1 MMVMDDNELKVTF
14 RAWVVYQGMNAHFTR
29 TSNYDYFEYNGKGN
43 WNSIDSME
51 KSFTKLEKNGNFSLQ
66 RKIFKDIGKTFTS
79 KEDLIFFYLSQFSNG
94 IEYPSHFDSDLYDEY
109 KERMNNFNFHIQ
121 QDIGE
126 ILKCM
131 REYKKSFDEIFIT
144 NSMNHPYILKLSL
157 SNRISLETFAVLDMI
172 LDFIPE
178 VDKYL
183 KDPIWK
189 DRKRMVL
196 KYKPFLEVDIVKQKK
211 IIMDVLMKG

>member
-1 MMVMDDNELKVTF
+1 MVMDDNELKVTF